1 MDYPIKTP
9 QQLVQVLKGIRKDR
23 RLTQAAVAARMN
35 SLQSKI
41 SLLEL
46 HPEKASV
53 GRLLRMLSVLGVD
66 LILRDRDAA
75 RARQRTKAQW

>member
-23 RLTQAAVAARMN
+23 RLTQATVATRMN
-35 SLQSKI
+35 SLQGKI

-75 RARQRTKAQW
+75 RARQPTKSQW

>member
-9 QQLVQVLKGIRKDR
+9 QQLAQVLKGIRKDR
-23 RLTQAAVAARMN
+23 RLTQATVATRMN
-35 SLQSKI
+35 SLQGKI

-53 GRLLRMLSVLGVD
+53 SRLLRMLSVLGVD

-75 RARQRTKAQW
+75 RARQPKKAQW

>member
-9 QQLVQVLKGIRKDR
+9 QQLAQVLKGIRKDR
-23 RLTQAAVAARMN
+23 RLTQATVAARMN
-35 SLQSKI
+35 SLQGKI

-53 GRLLRMLSVLGVD
+53 SRLLRMLSVLGVD

-75 RARQRTKAQW
+75 RARQRTKSQW